1 LQLEVAYSHF
11 FPEVIT
17 SANFKAKSFRVS
29 SSAKEA
35 AMARDQVTNERLSKL
50 LAQLLSLT
58 ENKELHWERE
68 IGSAHRYAR
77 WKNNLLILGPAAPL
91 AHSKVA
97 RYLFITPF
105 DSPAC
110 VEINSDDPDLGES
123 LKKLVA
129 AVENA
134 SQSEPATD
142 PFAITEDV
150 INRLT
155 S

>member
-1 LQLEVAYSHF
+1 
-11 FPEVIT
+11 
-17 SANFKAKSFRVS
+17 
-29 SSAKEA
+29 
-35 AMARDQVTNERLSKL
+35 MARDQVTNERLSKL
-50 LAQLLSLT
+50 LAQLLALT

-77 WKNNLLILGPAAPL
+77 WKNNLLILGPADPL
-91 AHSKVA
+91 TDHKVA

-123 LKKLVA
+123 LMKLVT
-129 AVENA
+129 AVETT
-134 SQSEPATD
+134 SKSEPPTD

-150 INRLT
+150 IERLT